1 MINFLLI
8 DFFQE
13 KAQILIMDSE
23 TKKKATRKTPPKITP
38 QNTHTTKLKFKKN
51 PNRIQFMIKNKA
63 HLISLIPHYQCL
75 RKIQNMNDIHF
86 QCLFPIKQN
95 PDK

>member
-1 MINFLLI
+1 
-8 DFFQE
+8 
-13 KAQILIMDSE
+13 MDSE
-23 TKKKATRKTPPKITP
+23 TKKKKATRKTPPKITP
-38 QNTHTTKLKFKKN
+38 QNTHTTKLKFKN

-63 HLISLIPHYQCL
+63 HIIYLIPHYQCL

>member
-1 MINFLLI
+1 
-8 DFFQE
+8 
-13 KAQILIMDSE
+13 MDSE
-23 TKKKATRKTPPKITP
+23 TKKKSNPKNTPKNNPTKHTHNKI
-38 QNTHTTKLKFKKN
+38 KIKKN

-63 HLISLIPHYQCL
+63 HIIYLIPHYQCL

>member
-23 TKKKATRKTPPKITP
+23 TKKKKATRKTPPKITP
-38 QNTHTTKLKFKKN
+38 QNTHTTKLKFKKPKQN
-51 PNRIQFMIKNKA
+51 TIHDQKQ
-63 HLISLIPHYQCL
+63 SPHYL
-75 RKIQNMNDIHF
+75 S
-86 QCLFPIKQN
+86 N
-95 PDK
+95 PPLSMLKENTKHE